1 MNKNYVMA
9 KILLSNLFLLQ
20 ISLASIIT
28 YDDKQVIILL
38 YEYFKTTKNAPK
50 ILGHSFHVDGQD
62 KVFQI
67 EIETDSHLVNDAL
80 LFSFSTIYTLAKIS
94 KTNFTH
100 SILVIHFD
108 NSTLPVVAESDLDCS
123 NKLFNINDKTQEHW
137 RKNCLT
143 IKNY

>member
-20 ISLASIIT
+20 ISLASNIT
-28 YDDKQVIILL
+28 YDDKKVVSLL

-50 ILGHSFHVDGQD
+50 ILGHSFHLNEQN

-67 EIETDSHLVNDAL
+67 EIETDSRLVNNAL
-80 LFSFSTIYTLAKIS
+80 LFSFRAIFRLAEIS

-100 SILVIHFD
+100 SILVVHFE
-108 NSTLPVVAESDLDCS
+108 NSILPIVAEANLECS
-123 NKLFNINDKTQEHW
+123 KKFFNINDKIQQHW

-143 IKNY
+143 ITNY